1 MPHKRVSQRTERREM
16 QDVAACHMPQI
27 EMAWPTYLP
36 TENKAWGNSP
46 CLLGAG
52 NGPVL
57 LGNVRWRWAAAGE
70 L

>member
-1 MPHKRVSQRTERREM
+1 M
-16 QDVAACHMPQI
+16 QDVAACHMLQI

>member
-1 MPHKRVSQRTERREM
+1 M
-16 QDVAACHMPQI
+16 QDLAACHMPQI

-57 LGNVRWRWAAAGE
+57 LGNVRWRWVAAGE